1 MFQGHTHLAIKQ
13 IMRDEEANGSERRC
27 IVTRASHAPDGLMRF
42 VSAPDGCVVVDL
54 KHNLPGRG
62 AWVTAR
68 RSIVAEAV
76 RKGLFKR
83 ALKSEVLVATDLPDQ
98 VAALL
103 AQRARESVS
112 FANKAGEAVAGFTKV
127 ETALRSSEVIGLIE
141 ASDGADDGRN
151 KLKNLVKMTGSEHK
165 LPILSVSGL
174 DSSDLGLA
182 FGRSHVIHAA
192 LMNGP
197 AARAALARLQRL
209 NDYLAE
215 DPVVSKTTDLM
226 LISNATDETA
236 RINAE

>member
-1 MFQGHTHLAIKQ
+1 
-13 IMRDEEANGSERRC
+13 MRFVR
-27 IVTRASHAPDGLMRF
+27 APDG
-42 VSAPDGCVVVDL
+42 SVVADL

-68 RSIVAEAV
+68 RGLVAEAV

-83 ALKSEVLVATDLPDQ
+83 AFKSEVQVTADLPDQ

-112 FANKAGEAVAGFTKV
+112 LANKAGEAVAGFTKV
-127 ETALRSSEVIGLIE
+127 EAALRSGHVVGLIA

-151 KLKNLVKMTGSEHK
+151 KLKNLVKSMGSDHK
-165 LPILSVSGL
+165 SEVLCFSGL
-174 DSSDLGLA
+174 DSTDLGLA

-192 LMNGP
+192 LIDGP
-197 AARAALARLQRL
+197 AARAALARLLRL
-209 NDYLAE
+209 NEYQADS
-215 DPVVSKTTDLM
+215 PVVSLTPDLM
-226 LISNATDETA
+226 LGTHVTDETA

>member
-1 MFQGHTHLAIKQ
+1 MNTKRIN
-13 IMRDEEANGSERRC
+13 RDDEESGSERRC
-27 IVTRASHAPDGLMRF
+27 IVTRASHSPDGLMRF
-42 VSAPDGCVVVDL
+42 VRAPDGSVVADL

-68 RSIVAEAV
+68 RSLVAEAV

-83 ALKSEVLVATDLPDQ
+83 AFKNEVQVTEDLPDQ
-98 VAALL
+98 VTALL

-112 FANKAGEAVAGFTKV
+112 LANKAGEAVAGFTKV
-127 ETALRSSEVIGLIE
+127 EAALRSGQVVGLIA

-151 KLKNLVKMTGSEHK
+151 KLKNLVKSIGSDHK
-165 LPILSVSGL
+165 SAVLCFSGL
-174 DSSDLGLA
+174 DSTDLGLA

-192 LMNGP
+192 LMDGP

-209 NDYLAE
+209 NDYQAK
-215 DPVVSKTTDLM
+215 DSVVPLTPDLM
-226 LISNATDETA
+226 RDIHVTDETA